1 MRSRSSR
8 PSRAAELTRSD
19 RRLAEDAALAA
30 GTTALSYQ
38 DEPLE
43 VETKSAQPTDVVT
56 AADREAEHAA
66 VATILGARP
75 LDAVV
80 GEEGTD
86 RPAAAGNTRR
96 WVIDAI
102 DGTLNY
108 TQGIPAWCSAVVL
121 TDAAGPLAC
130 AVYDAE
136 RDELFSAARG
146 RGTTCNGDALRVR
159 EPAPLDRMTV
169 AVQWGYGK
177 LALPGVR
184 GVVDR
189 IVDGVG
195 ALRVPGSGTLELT
208 WVAAGRLHGWMQPDA
223 ADWDWLPGALLVSE
237 AGGVAITVDDAA
249 PTRWS
254 IAGHGENVA
263 ALRGLMP
270 RATDRRTRQ
279 IDE

>member
-1 MRSRSSR
+1 MA
-8 PSRAAELTRSD
+8 RA
-19 RRLAEDAALAA
+19 AALAA
-30 GTTALSYQ
+30 GAVALRHHGG
-38 DEPLE
+38 PLE
-43 VETKSAQPTDVVT
+43 IEVKSAIPTDVVT
-56 AADREAEHAA
+56 AADREAEAAA
-66 VATILGARP
+66 VAAISAARP
-75 LDAVV
+75 ADAVF

-86 RPAAAGNTRR
+86 RAGEGDRR

-108 TQGIPAWCSAVVL
+108 SHGIPGWCSAVVL
-121 TDAAGPLAC
+121 TDGAGPLAC
-130 AVYDAE
+130 AVFDPE
-136 RDELFSAARG
+136 RAELFGAARG
-146 RGTTCNGDALRVR
+146 HGAWCGDRRLEVRG
-159 EPAPLDRMTV
+159 PAPLDRTTV

-223 ADWDWLPGALLVSE
+223 ADWDWLPGALLVRE
-237 AGGVAITVDDAA
+237 ADGAAITVDDGA

-254 IAGHGENVA
+254 LAGHPDCVA
-263 ALRGLMP
+263 DLRSLL
-270 RATDRRTRQ
+270 RSA
-279 IDE
+279 

>member
-1 MRSRSSR
+1 MDVA
-8 PSRAAELTRSD
+8 RAAAR
-19 RRLAEDAALAA
+19 AA
-30 GTTALSYQ
+30 GRVAVRHHGG
-38 DEPLE
+38 PLDVE
-43 VETKSAQPTDVVT
+43 VKSAVATDVVT
-56 AADREAEHAA
+56 VADREAEAAA
-66 VATILGARP
+66 VAAIGAARP
-75 LDAVV
+75 ADAVF

-86 RPAAAGNTRR
+86 RAGASGRR

-108 TQGIPAWCSAVVL
+108 AHGIPGWCSAVVL
-121 TDAAGPLAC
+121 SDGAGPLAC
-130 AVYDAE
+130 AVFDPQ

-146 RGTTCNGDALRVR
+146 RGAFCGDRPLRVR
-159 EPAPLDRMTV
+159 EPVALERMIV

-189 IVDGVG
+189 IVDEVG

-223 ADWDWLPGALLVSE
+223 ADWDWLPGALLVAE
-237 AGGVAITVDDAA
+237 AGGEAVTVDDAA

-254 IAGHGENVA
+254 LGGHAGCVA
-263 ALRGLMP
+263 QLRTLLAAG
-270 RATDRRTRQ
+270 R
-279 IDE
+279 

>member
-1 MRSRSSR
+1 
-8 PSRAAELTRSD
+8 
-19 RRLAEDAALAA
+19 
-30 GTTALSYQ
+30 
-38 DEPLE
+38 
-43 VETKSAQPTDVVT
+43 VVT
-56 AADREAEHAA
+56 VADREAEHAA
-66 VATILGARP
+66 VATIVAARP
-75 LDAVV
+75 HDAVL

-86 RPAAAGNTRR
+86 RPAAAANPRR
-96 WVIDAI
+96 WVVDAV

-108 TQGIPAWCSAVVL
+108 AHGIPAWCSAVVL

-130 AVYDAE
+130 AVFDPE

-146 RGTTCNGDALRVR
+146 QGATCNGHALQVR
-159 EPAPLDRMTV
+159 DPVALDRMTV

-189 IVDGVG
+189 IVDRVG

-223 ADWDWLPGALLVSE
+223 ADWDWLPGALLVRE
-237 AGGVAITVDDAA
+237 AGGEAITVDDGA

-254 IAGHGENVA
+254 VAGPAACVGE
-263 ALRGLMP
+263 LRGLLG
-270 RATDRRTRQ
+270 AA
-279 IDE
+279 

>member
-1 MRSRSSR
+1 
-8 PSRAAELTRSD
+8 
-19 RRLAEDAALAA
+19 
-30 GTTALSYQ
+30 
-38 DEPLE
+38 
-43 VETKSAQPTDVVT
+43 VVT

-66 VATILGARP
+66 VATLSAARP
-75 LDAVV
+75 HDAIF

-86 RPAAAGNTRR
+86 RPGAAGNPRR

-108 TQGIPAWCSAVVL
+108 SHGIPAWCSAVVVA
-121 TDAAGPLAC
+121 DAGGPLAA
-130 AVYDAE
+130 AVFDPE

-146 RGTTCNGDALRVR
+146 QGATCNGEPLTVR
-159 EPAPLDRMTV
+159 EPAPMDRTIV

-189 IVDGVG
+189 IVDEVG

-223 ADWDWLPGALLVSE
+223 ADWDWLPGALLVRE
-237 AGGVAITVDDAA
+237 AGGEAITVDDAA

-254 IAGHGENVA
+254 VAGHAESVA
-263 ALRGLMP
+263 RLRALL
-270 RATDRRTRQ
+270 A
-279 IDE
+279 